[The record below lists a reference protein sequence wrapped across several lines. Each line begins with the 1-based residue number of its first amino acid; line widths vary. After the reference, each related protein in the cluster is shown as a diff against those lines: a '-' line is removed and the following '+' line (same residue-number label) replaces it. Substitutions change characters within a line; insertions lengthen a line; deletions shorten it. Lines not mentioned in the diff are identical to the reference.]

1 MIFYMIFRNI
11 LIFPDF
17 KQFMETK
24 QQLTKKFI
32 LGVVIIIV
40 SLILGK
46 LVLIPFFLFPLSF
59 TAKWTLLIIYILTWP
74 MMFVGI
80 YFAGMEGYRLAT
92 HKYKE
97 YKKRTI
103 YRVKTTSKKAAE
115 HTKRVLKHPIK
126 EGIKGGKKISRLAR
140 MPLLK

>member
-1 MIFYMIFRNI
+1 
-11 LIFPDF
+11 
-17 KQFMETK
+17 METK

-32 LGVVIIIV
+32 LGVVIIVV

-46 LVLIPFFLFPLSF
+46 LIFIPFILFPLSYDV
-59 TAKWTLLIIYILTWP
+59 KWILLIIYILTWP
-74 MMFVGI
+74 LMFVGI

-103 YRVKTTSKKAAE
+103 YRVKTSSKKAAE
-115 HTKRVLKHPIK
+115 HTKRVLKYPIK
-126 EGIKGGKKISRLAR
+126 KGIKESKKLSRLTR
-140 MPLLK
+140 IPLLK